1 MWVCV
6 YVYGWRVCFL
16 CMDGVYVFFLCVCL
30 GVCLFVF
37 TCELCVWLCTCLFV
51 CAFLSV
57 SLCVYLC
64 MCLCVYYVCVSGCVF
79 VRVCLYTFVFVC
91 VCVFKLSIFVFTCL
105 QPQSNKRRK
114 KSNKYIT
121 HPLRRTKGAGS
132 LKRKDT
138 NQT

>member
-1 MWVCV
+1 MWVCG

-16 CMDGVYVFFLCVCL
+16 CMDGVYVFLCVCL

-37 TCELCVWLCTCLFV
+37 TCELCVWLCTCV
-51 CAFLSV
+51 CVFLSV

-79 VRVCLYTFVFVC
+79 VRVCLYTFVCVC
-91 VCVFKLSIFVFTCL
+91 VCVFKLSTFVFSCL